1 MPYRLTLTAPAATID
16 ATDTEARTLA
26 GVAVPYGEAGSTS
39 AGRLTIDAGAIRV
52 PDVLRRV
59 KLFREHGR
67 TAPVGYA
74 MAAADSPDRL
84 EMTFTVGRT
93 PDGDTALLEASE
105 GIRDALSVELDN
117 VKLEAGHVVGADL
130 VAVAQVAVPA
140 FSSAVLTGSAPD
152 PELDPDP
159 EDPEDPDDTDDDDD
173 DPEHP
178 ADPATTDPGTTEET
192 TMPETTTETEA
203 AALPSAAA
211 VVGSQLPPDRAGVRR
226 TGAARVF
233 ASHVAEAMRGASD
246 AAQVNAALADVH
258 PGNAGTDGTLMR
270 PAWLDELWSPAAP
283 TRRIV
288 NAIGV
293 SPLTAMKMQGWKW
306 QTKPVVAPYAG
317 NKAEIPTSPAT
328 IVPAEA
334 DAHRI
339 AGGWD
344 LDRIYLDFN
353 TGFIEAFLRA
363 ATQDYVKKSEIYLI
377 DGHGAVT
384 GPPAVAAAPGIISAA
399 TDLGTQ
405 ASLPEA
411 LSAITTFLTSGGA
424 NVNFL
429 AMASDVYADF
439 LTLPEASVPWWL
451 KNQATVSL
459 DGNVSVADVTIGVD
473 PGMAAGMVLGGD
485 RSAVSLWETGPI
497 NVQAINL
504 PNGGID
510 LALFGYHANMVH
522 DPAGLAKC
530 AVTPGAGTQS
540 SRTAKKS

>member
-1 MPYRLTLTAPAATID
+1 MPLHLTLTAPAAAIT
-16 ATDTEARTLA
+16 ATDTDTRTLA
-26 GVAVPYGEAGSTS
+26 GIALPYGEAGATS
-39 AGRLTIDAGAIRV
+39 LGRLTIDAGAVRV
-52 PDVLRRV
+52 PEQLRRV

-67 TAPVGYA
+67 TTPVGYA
-74 MAAADSPDRL
+74 VNATDTPEALS
-84 EMTFTVGRT
+84 MTFAIGRT
-93 PDGDTALLEASE
+93 PDGDTALLEAAE

-117 VKLEAGHVVGADL
+117 VAVDAGHVVAADL

-140 FSSAVLTGSAPD
+140 FPHAVLTSSADPNPQPD
-152 PELDPDP
+152 PDEP
-159 EDPEDPDDTDDDDD
+159 EED
-173 DPEHP
+173 EP
-178 ADPATTDPGTTEET
+178 AEPEET
-192 TMPETTTETEA
+192 SMPETTTEPVETEA
-203 AALPSAAA
+203 PEVEATARPP
-211 VVGSQLPPDRAGVRR
+211 QLPAERRSHKPSPSTSLFASQVSEALRGVRS
-226 TGAARVF
+226 F
-233 ASHVAEAMRGASD
+233 SEADRNLGEL
-246 AAQVNAALADVH
+246 QAALADIT
-258 PGNAGTDGTLMR
+258 PGNAGTDGTFMR
-270 PAWLDELWSPAAP
+270 PVWLDELWSPVAP

-288 NAIGV
+288 SAIGV
-293 SPLTAMKMQGWKW
+293 KPLTGSPMQGWKW

-317 NKAEIPTSPAT
+317 NKAEIPTSPAS

-334 DAHRI
+334 AAHRI

-384 GPPAVAAAPGIISAA
+384 GPPAVDAAPGIISNA
-399 TDLGTQ
+399 TDLGAQ

-411 LSAITTFLTSGGA
+411 LEAIVTFLTSNGA

-451 KNQATVSL
+451 KNQATVTL
-459 DGNVSVADVTIGVD
+459 DGSVSVADVTIGVD
-473 PGMAAGMVLGGD
+473 PGMALGMVLGGD
-485 RSAVSLWETGPI
+485 RTAVSLWETGPI
-497 NVQAINL
+497 NVTAVNL

-522 DPAGLAKC
+522 DPAGLAK
-530 AVTPGAGTQS
+530 ASVTATP
-540 SRTAKKS
+540 

>member
-1 MPYRLTLTAPAATID
+1 
-16 ATDTEARTLA
+16 
-26 GVAVPYGEAGSTS
+26 
-39 AGRLTIDAGAIRV
+39 
-52 PDVLRRV
+52 
-59 KLFREHGR
+59 
-67 TAPVGYA
+67 
-74 MAAADSPDRL
+74 
-84 EMTFTVGRT
+84 
-93 PDGDTALLEASE
+93 
-105 GIRDALSVELDN
+105 
-117 VKLEAGHVVGADL
+117 
-130 VAVAQVAVPA
+130 
-140 FSSAVLTGSAPD
+140 
-152 PELDPDP
+152 
-159 EDPEDPDDTDDDDD
+159 
-173 DPEHP
+173 
-178 ADPATTDPGTTEET
+178 
-192 TMPETTTETEA
+192 MPETTTATPEAPESSA
-203 AALPSAAA
+203 AAHPSAAA
-211 VVGSQLPPDRAGVRR
+211 LVGSQLPPDRAGVRR
-226 TGAARVF
+226 GAGHARVF
-233 ASHVAEAMRGASD
+233 ASRVAEVMRGATD
-246 AAQVNAALADVH
+246 AGQVNAALADVT

-288 NAIGV
+288 SAIGV

-317 NKAEIPTSPAT
+317 NKAEIPTSPAV

-384 GPPAVAAAPGIISAA
+384 GPPAVAAAPGIISNA
-399 TDLGTQ
+399 TDLGTE

-429 AMASDVYADF
+429 AMASDVYASF

-473 PGMAAGMVLGGD
+473 PGMASGMVLGGD

-530 AVTPGAGTQS
+530 SVTVTAGRSS
-540 SRTAKKS
+540 SRTAKKSS